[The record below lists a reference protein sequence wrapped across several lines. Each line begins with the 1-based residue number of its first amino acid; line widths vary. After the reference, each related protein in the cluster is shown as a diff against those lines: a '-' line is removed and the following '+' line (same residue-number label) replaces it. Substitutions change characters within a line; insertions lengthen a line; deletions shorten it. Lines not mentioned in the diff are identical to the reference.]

1 MQAVHVRIGSDDD
14 FCIAEIFQIFIN
26 VQGFRDVEKFL
37 VVVNIDQL
45 FSVAVQGF
53 PAEGE
58 DRLIIRVPALD
69 QTAACGVTFH
79 QENHGFIRKFG
90 AVAEMV
96 FAVLELAVAETQGLG
111 HFLGIAF
118 DLVERLTQ
126 VFVALDFFQ
135 QFFGFRRILEQVVDH
150 GSLDRVFDPC
160 FHIRITQFVFG
171 LGFKDRLLDLDRNRT
186 DDAVPQVPRV
196 KFAAEM
202 FVHRPEQ
209 TALERRKVR
218 AAVRRI
224 LTVHK
229 GEIFF
234 PAFGSMAEGKLDPFV
249 LIMDGGVK
257 FRFSFDLIAE
267 QILQS
272 VFGVVTLIVQVQGK
286 SAVQIGIHP
295 ETAFHKLD
303 LDLVIDK
310 FFRVRREGDPGAIP
324 FFRIK
329 ILHALKFAVL
339 ECGAFALAGPDGFRH
354 KPAGKRIDRLGADPV
369 HPDRKL
375 VLIGVE
381 LAAGIDVGDAVHQF
395 AGGDPAPVVTDRE
408 GVFFDGDID
417 TSAVSHHIF
426 VDRIIQHFL
435 EQDVNPVVLMGTI
448 AQPSDIHTGTLA
460 DVFKPLEGLN
470 IIFAV

>member
-1 MQAVHVRIGSDDD
+1 
-14 FCIAEIFQIFIN
+14 
-26 VQGFRDVEKFL
+26 
-37 VVVNIDQL
+37 
-45 FSVAVQGF
+45 
-53 PAEGE
+53 
-58 DRLIIRVPALD
+58 
-69 QTAACGVTFH
+69 
-79 QENHGFIRKFG
+79 
-90 AVAEMV
+90 
-96 FAVLELAVAETQGLG
+96 
-111 HFLGIAF
+111 
-118 DLVERLTQ
+118 
-126 VFVALDFFQ
+126 
-135 QFFGFRRILEQVVDH
+135 
-150 GSLDRVFDPC
+150 
-160 FHIRITQFVFG
+160 
-171 LGFKDRLLDLDRNRT
+171 
-186 DDAVPQVPRV
+186 
-196 KFAAEM
+196 M

-209 TALERRKVR
+209 TALERGKVR
-218 AAVRRI
+218 TAVRGV
-224 LTVHK
+224 LPVHERK
-229 GEIFF
+229 IFL
-234 PAFGSMAEGKLDPFV
+234 PAFGGMTEGELDPFV
-249 LIMDGGVK
+249 LVMDGGVK
-257 FRFSFDLIAE
+257 FRFGFDLIAE
-267 QILQS
+267 QILQP

-435 EQDVNPVVLMGTI
+435 EKDIDPVVLMGTI
-448 AQPSDIHTGTLA
+448 AQPPDIHTGALA
-460 DVFKPLEGLN
+460 DVFKALESLD